1 MTNLLLIRHG
11 TNDLQKKHV
20 LAGWT
25 PGIHLNQEGREQAE
39 ALAKRLTSVEIAAV
53 YTSPLERTLETAEIV
68 AAPHKLQV
76 SMREGLGEVQYGR
89 WNGEPLERLR
99 KRKMWRAV
107 QFTPITVRFPGGEA
121 LREMQ
126 ARVVAE
132 LEGLRAQH
140 PKQTIA
146 VVTHADVIKA
156 SVAHYVGLHLDLFQR
171 LIVGPASLT
180 VLSLGDTVPRLV
192 CLNDTGHLPHSAGQ
206 DHGQEKTGRK
216 GK

>member
-11 TNDLQKKHV
+11 TNDLQKQHV

-39 ALAKRLTSVEIAAV
+39 ALARRLAPVEIAAV
-53 YTSPLERTLETAEIV
+53 YASPLERTFETAEIV

-76 SMREGLGEVQYGR
+76 SVREGLGEVRYGR
-89 WNGEPLERLR
+89 WSGESLERLQ

-121 LREMQ
+121 LCEMQ
-126 ARVVAE
+126 SRIVAE
-132 LEGLRAQH
+132 LESLRTQH

-156 SVAHYVGLHLDLFQR
+156 CVAHYVGLHLDLFQR

-180 VLSLGDTVPRLV
+180 VLSLGDAMPRLV
-192 CLNDTGHLPHSAGQ
+192 CLNDTGHLGGVGQ
-206 DHGQEKTGRK
+206 DKHQEKTG
-216 GK
+216 GKES